1 MQIFVPVLLLAI
13 AAVAHGR
20 VAEPVTAPEEVS
32 DGIDSYRWKKPVGVA
47 LEKLGKWLQRRG
59 RFYTAEDGDGDDAE
73 DLSPKDLKEIGAVLE
88 NLAVALEEGK
98 TLDATLDGDEASEYG
113 IGKWAKRI
121 RGWAKQIP
129 PALGG

>member
-13 AAVAHGR
+13 AAVSYGR
-20 VAEPVTAPEEVS
+20 VVEPVTAPEE
-32 DGIDSYRWKKPVGVA
+32 DGVDSYHGMDVVGVA
-47 LEKLGKWLQRRG
+47 LENINKWPLRRG

-73 DLSPKDLKEIGAVLE
+73 DFSPKDLREMDAVLE
-88 NLAVALEEGK
+88 KLAVALEEGK
-98 TLDATLDGDEASEYG
+98 TLDAALDGDEASEYG

-129 PALGG
+129 PVVVG